1 MGHLKGAGSNK
12 AQCGNQGSPSQDPR
26 DHKEQ
31 PSWHKIAP
39 RHFEANTDNA
49 GSQQSGEK
57 TTAVKQ
63 GSETSSKVKKTVR
76 LRHSGPTQS
85 PLRTAFPIIILHQ
98 NFGGS
103 NHHCVSALASG
114 LHGRGDELHA
124 GSLGCVVSGQLS
136 RCYNQLHF
144 MRSDDHGSWYSYLG
158 RGMRAF
164 FSVHKTRSI
173 LKVFSRGSG

>member
-1 MGHLKGAGSNK
+1 M
-12 AQCGNQGSPSQDPR
+12 
-26 DHKEQ
+26 
-31 PSWHKIAP
+31 
-39 RHFEANTDNA
+39 
-49 GSQQSGEK
+49 
-57 TTAVKQ
+57 
-63 GSETSSKVKKTVR
+63 R

-124 GSLGCVVSGQLS
+124 GSLGCMVSGQLG
-136 RCYNQLHF
+136 RCYNQLHL
-144 MRSDDHGSWYSYLG
+144 MRSDDYGSWFSYLG

-164 FSVHKTRSI
+164 FSAQGPGRSSKCSAEV
-173 LKVFSRGSG
+173 LDRQLVSAVLRSSVG

>member
-1 MGHLKGAGSNK
+1 M
-12 AQCGNQGSPSQDPR
+12 
-26 DHKEQ
+26 
-31 PSWHKIAP
+31 
-39 RHFEANTDNA
+39 
-49 GSQQSGEK
+49 
-57 TTAVKQ
+57 KQ
-63 GSETSSKVKKTVR
+63 GSETWSKVKKTVR

-124 GSLGCVVSGQLS
+124 GSLGCMISGQLS
-136 RCYNQLHF
+136 GCYNQLHL
-144 MRSDDHGSWYSYLG
+144 MRSDDHGSWFSYLG

-164 FSVHKTRSI
+164 FSAQGPGRSSKCSAEV
-173 LKVFSRGSG
+173 LDRQLVSAVLRSSVG